1 MSDITMYWGAASG
14 SARKALRQLE
24 EPNIMISF
32 ATQLNEPWDGIDRLF
47 IDCGGYSMMVNGDG
61 HPPREEYVEYLRPV
75 KPERYAL
82 PDYPCEP
89 ELLSDLHR
97 TVKGQQER
105 TTNHHVKLLNEL
117 RDRGI
122 ADNAVSVIQG
132 WRPHDYLSHIDQLR
146 DRGLMTDRMAIG
158 SVCRRGADQD
168 IAQVILR
175 IREQLPDRISL
186 HAFGVKGSV
195 LRFPKVVRALDSVD
209 SAAYDY
215 QIANYP
221 KSRTDGDS
229 FTWRDS
235 ARAYLNWRH
244 RLQQTIANR
253 DENTHQSELT
263 EVFAHE

>member
-1 MSDITMYWGAASG
+1 MISHATANNTPIPGDYDLFVDSGGFHHMMNGCGEYQSSDIEYADYLVEYEPEFY
-14 SARKALRQLE
+14 ALR
-24 EPNIMISF
+24 
-32 ATQLNEPWDGIDRLF
+32 
-47 IDCGGYSMMVNGDG
+47 
-61 HPPREEYVEYLRPV
+61 
-75 KPERYAL
+75 
-82 PDYPCEP
+82 DYPCEP

-105 TTNHHVKLLNEL
+105 TTNHHAKLLNEL

-122 ADNAVSVIQG
+122 TDNAVSVIQG
-132 WRPHDYLSHIDQLR
+132 WRPNDYLSHIDQLR
-146 DRGLMTDRMAIG
+146 DRGLMTDRMAVG

-168 IAQVILR
+168 IAQVIVR
-175 IREQLPDRISL
+175 IREELPDRISL